1 MKKNI
6 EYNQLMLAL
15 FSILIDIYDVNTAI
29 LILYHVNKER
39 GVKI

>member
-1 MKKNI
+1 MKKDI

-15 FSILIDIYDVNTAI
+15 FSILIDIYDINTAI
-29 LILYHVNKER
+29 LIIYNVNKKR